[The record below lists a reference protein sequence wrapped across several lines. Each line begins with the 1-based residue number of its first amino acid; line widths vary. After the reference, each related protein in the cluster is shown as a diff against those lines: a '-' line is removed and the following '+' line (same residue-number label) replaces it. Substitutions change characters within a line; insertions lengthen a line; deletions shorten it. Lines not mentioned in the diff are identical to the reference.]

1 MLKKIYY
8 KSNEILFYLF
18 PISIVFSNFLANLT
32 VFYLA
37 IYGLIK
43 LIKSENSLFKNQII
57 YILLLFWFYISIRSF
72 FSSEILYSL
81 KSSVLL
87 IRYFLFFVAVTFILK
102 NKREIIKKFTIILSI
117 FIIMLFIDSFYEFL
131 SGRSVLGQSDLVNF
145 RISSFFEG
153 RYVLGSYTSKI
164 IFLLIILLNY
174 FYSAQKFRIIFAII
188 SIISLIIIL
197 LSGDRAAFGLFLI
210 SLLSIIFLINND
222 FLDLKKK
229 IIFFFSLS
237 VILIS
242 AFSFSN
248 DFKGRFYHQTLSDLK
263 TADKI
268 YYFSK
273 GHQSHW
279 QTSLKMFKENK
290 LFGKGPNMFRKLCD
304 NPKYN
309 SGPKS
314 CSTHPHN
321 YYIQLLGETGIIGFS
336 LILYI
341 YLLIIYKLIKQ
352 FFYVYIK
359 KTKFLD
365 FSHLVIFSLTFG
377 NFWPLITTGNIF
389 GSFNLNLIIFPLCF
403 YHVLKPKNEDN

>member
-1 MLKKIYY
+1 MLKKLYY

-18 PISIVFSNFLANLT
+18 PISIVFSNFLANFT

-43 LIKSENSLFKNQII
+43 LIKNESSLFKNQII
-57 YILLLFWFYISIRSF
+57 YILLFFWLYISIRSF

-81 KSSVLL
+81 KSSALL
-87 IRYFLFFVAVTFILK
+87 IRYLLFFVAVTFILK
-102 NKREIIKKFTIILSI
+102 NKREIIKNFTIILSI
-117 FIIMLFIDSFYEFL
+117 FLIILFLASFYEFF
-131 SGRSVLGQSDLVNF
+131 SGKNILGQGGGVNF
-145 RISSFFEG
+145 RISSFFDG

-164 IFLLIILLNY
+164 IFVLIILLNY
-174 FYSAQKFRIIFAII
+174 FYSAYKFRIILFII
-188 SIISLIIIL
+188 SIISIVIIL

-210 SLLSIIFLINND
+210 SLLSIIFLIDHDIFN
-222 FLDLKKK
+222 FKKK
-229 IIFFFSLS
+229 VIFFLSLF
-237 VILIS
+237 VILMS
-242 AFSFSN
+242 AFYFSN
-248 DFKGRFYHQTLSDLK
+248 DFKGRFYYQTLSDLK
-263 TADKI
+263 SADKI

-279 QTSLKMFKENK
+279 ETSLKMFEDNK
-290 LFGKGPNMFRKLCD
+290 LFGQGPNMFRKLCD

-336 LILYI
+336 IIFYI
-341 YLLIIYKLIKQ
+341 YLLIIYNLIKQ
-352 FFYVYIK
+352 FFYIYFK
-359 KTKFLD
+359 KTNFLN

-377 NFWPLITTGNIF
+377 NLWPLITTGNFF
-389 GSFNLNLIIFPLCF
+389 GSFNLNLIIFPVCF
-403 YHVLKPKNEDN
+403 YHILRSKN